1 MESLRNADGDL
12 DMDQAMIKVDAIP
25 IGRTGPSIITVC
37 SPKGGV
43 GKTTIARCLLV
54 AAAQAQLRCVGLDFD
69 PQLSL
74 GKWASRRER
83 TRAALPQQ
91 NFVDV
96 PVDACDLSEWRERVA
111 ELSGYDIA
119 VIDTPPSV
127 EANLPAIHGLCDLAT
142 IVLVPTGAT
151 RDDLDSVLPWMAAL
165 LDAGTRAAFVL
176 NKANRRTSSFTK
188 YRARLIKAGP
198 ICPIEIPTLE
208 DIHTQSDN
216 GLTVLDI
223 VRSKGHEPMEGLWA
237 FAQRETT
244 AQ

>member
-37 SPKGGV
+37 SP
-43 GKTTIARCLLV
+43 
-54 AAAQAQLRCVGLDFD
+54 
-69 PQLSL
+69 
-74 GKWASRRER
+74 
-83 TRAALPQQ
+83 
-91 NFVDV
+91 
-96 PVDACDLSEWRERVA
+96 
-111 ELSGYDIA
+111 
-119 VIDTPPSV
+119 
-127 EANLPAIHGLCDLAT
+127 NLPAIHGLCDLAT
-142 IVLVPTGAT
+142 IVLVPTGTT